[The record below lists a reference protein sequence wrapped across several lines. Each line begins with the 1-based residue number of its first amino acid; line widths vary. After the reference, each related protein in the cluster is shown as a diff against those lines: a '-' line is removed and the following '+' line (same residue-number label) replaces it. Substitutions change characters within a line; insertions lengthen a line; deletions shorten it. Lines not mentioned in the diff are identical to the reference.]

1 MDGVKSRP
9 LTELKCVD
17 CKGQCMLI
25 VFGKEIDSSLRTGD
39 KKTDTRYGKELLR
52 SSGCKSFG

>member
-52 SSGCKSFG
+52 